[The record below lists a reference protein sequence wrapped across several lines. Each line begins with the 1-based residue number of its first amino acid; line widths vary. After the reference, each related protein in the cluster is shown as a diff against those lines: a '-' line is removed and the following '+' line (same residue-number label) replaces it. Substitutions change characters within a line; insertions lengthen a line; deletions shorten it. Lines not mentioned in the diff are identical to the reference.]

1 MQIILDTLLEQP
13 EYQALAEAGHVECKN
28 VFPVIGAVMADP
40 DGKIPHETLM
50 KQEYQPHG
58 EKDAT
63 YGAARTFFGATLM
76 AKELHYSGAPIK
88 VDGQTVATFCVFD
101 RRGTRDDV
109 DAQKMRD
116 FADKAAKVFQEKAK
130 ARGFKA

>member
-1 MQIILDTLLEQP
+1 MYKRQ
-13 EYQALAEAGHVECKN
+13 
-28 VFPVIGAVMADP
+28 
-40 DGKIPHETLM
+40 
-50 KQEYQPHG
+50 